1 MKVSYNEG
9 LATHI
14 SPESCGERSNALAE
28 ALAGESTGGLL
39 SSENTFFRVPTSW
52 SGREGKIR
60 DGENGESSCD
70 PAESNNLACAEAS
83 YARIGRSGEFPL
95 LEDWSRKGGAHTLDV
110 YATRKSDSN
119 IVPER
124 QANKVTLSLR
134 SLGREG
140 R

>member
-1 MKVSYNEG
+1 MKVSHNEG

-14 SPESCGERSNALAE
+14 NPESCGGCGNTLAE
-28 ALAGESTGGLL
+28 ALIGESTGGLM
-39 SSENTFFRVPTSW
+39 SSEKTLIRVPTLW
-52 SGREGKIR
+52 NDREGHIC

-70 PAESNNLACAEAS
+70 PAESKNLACAEAS
-83 YARIGRSGEFPL
+83 YAGTGRSGKLPL
-95 LEDWSRKGGAHTLDV
+95 LEEWSRKGGAHTIDV

-119 IVPER
+119 IVPKK
-124 QANKVTLSLR
+124 QANKVAMPQR